1 MLQKS
6 ALFFLTLFILSCSN
20 SKTELPDCSLVDCDV
35 ADNTV
40 YILFLDADTDE
51 NLLDNSG
58 IPSENVLI
66 TDGTNEIAH
75 EIVENTEMG
84 TILYFNLNPADYGN
98 KSFDITFEGGEPFTI
113 SFNTSYLEGECCG
126 PFTGI
131 DAIAISTYPNE
142 YSTTGALPLNITLYI
157 D

>member
-51 NLLDNSG
+51 NLLDNG
-58 IPSENVLI
+58 DVQSETVLI
-66 TDGTNEIAH
+66 NDGTNEITH
-75 EIVENTEMG
+75 SIVENTEMG
-84 TILYFNLNPADYGN
+84 TILYFNVNPANYSN

-126 PFTGI
+126 PFTEI
-131 DAIAISTYPNE
+131 DDIEITTYTNDFSH
-142 YSTTGALPLNITLYI
+142 YGTLPLNIVLYI